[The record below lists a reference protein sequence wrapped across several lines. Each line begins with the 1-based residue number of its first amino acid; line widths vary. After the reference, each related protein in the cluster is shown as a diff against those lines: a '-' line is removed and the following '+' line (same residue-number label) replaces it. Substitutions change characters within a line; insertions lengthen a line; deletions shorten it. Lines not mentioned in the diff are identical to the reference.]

1 MFKPVVTAIL
11 DLICVGYLTFFRFF
25 KLTYREMSTKQRIR
39 NYIMLFCFVVCLAAL
54 LQALF
59 GENIVTLTFIV
70 RPIVIIVFF
79 SQVRARIV
87 DILVL
92 TKQLLITLVAIFCF
106 VLLSSFCGYII
117 FKSTFEGSSTCP
129 TPAACYYQMMIL
141 LTTANFPDVMLPG
154 YDVSYLSSLFF
165 IVYFVFAFYFLL
177 NILLASVFNLFMQR
191 LKWKA
196 DMKLVDRIK
205 GIEKIMD

>member
-106 VLLSSFCGYII
+106 ILLSSFCGYII

-129 TPAACYYQMMIL
+129 TPSACYY
-141 LTTANFPDVMLPG
+141 
-154 YDVSYLSSLFF
+154 
-165 IVYFVFAFYFLL
+165 
-177 NILLASVFNLFMQR
+177 
-191 LKWKA
+191 
-196 DMKLVDRIK
+196 
-205 GIEKIMD
+205 